1 MKPKIIVIDD
11 HESVLE
17 GTVSQLQKQ
26 YPEAEIVTAK
36 TAQIAQEYVERL
48 SPDLVVADL
57 SIPKQQG
64 DTARTD
70 TGIQLLKTL
79 MKLYPTLNIVVQS
92 ANIKAL
98 IRLKPAIN
106 EHEGGFTIVDKSL
119 PQKEML
125 IKVDWS
131 LQGLIYTPKGMRNG
145 LEIKSEWLELL
156 TLAFEEG
163 LQDRTIAQRMQIS
176 ERTVRNYWTKVQDV
190 LGVYPKPGENIRIK
204 TEKRAR
210 EVGLID

>member
-11 HESVLE
+11 HELVLE

-36 TAQIAQEYVERL
+36 TAQIAQDYVERL

-131 LQGLIYTPKGMRNG
+131 LQASRVTKG
-145 LEIKSEWLELL
+145 I
-156 TLAFEEG
+156 
-163 LQDRTIAQRMQIS
+163 
-176 ERTVRNYWTKVQDV
+176 
-190 LGVYPKPGENIRIK
+190 
-204 TEKRAR
+204 EK
-210 EVGLID
+210 

>member
-79 MKLYPTLNIVVQS
+79 MKLYPTLNMVVQS

-98 IRLKPAIN
+98 IRLKP
-106 EHEGGFTIVDKSL
+106 
-119 PQKEML
+119 
-125 IKVDWS
+125 
-131 LQGLIYTPKGMRNG
+131 
-145 LEIKSEWLELL
+145 
-156 TLAFEEG
+156 
-163 LQDRTIAQRMQIS
+163 
-176 ERTVRNYWTKVQDV
+176 
-190 LGVYPKPGENIRIK
+190 
-204 TEKRAR
+204 
-210 EVGLID
+210 